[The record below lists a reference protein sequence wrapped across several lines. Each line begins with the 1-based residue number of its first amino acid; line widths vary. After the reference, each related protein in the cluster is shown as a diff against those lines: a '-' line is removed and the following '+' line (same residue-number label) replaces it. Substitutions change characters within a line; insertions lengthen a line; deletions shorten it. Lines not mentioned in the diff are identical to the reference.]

1 MKIVFIGSGNVA
13 THLAIAAKQKGH
25 CILQV
30 YSRSAENARLLAE
43 KVNASYSDTLS
54 QINPSADIYIFSV
67 KDDALGQVLAEM
79 PITKGFWIHTA
90 GSVSINI
97 FRPYH
102 DRYGVLYPLQTF
114 SKKREIDFEKIPLFI
129 EANDSKVCEQLQEFA
144 GGLSPIVHYIESEK
158 RRYLHLAA
166 VFACNFVNHMYATA
180 AQLLEKNQIPFD
192 VLLPLIDET
201 AAKVHQLHPRE
212 AQTGPAIR
220 FDEQVMNAHIDL
232 IDDALIREL
241 YRLISQSIHKY
252 SSRQ

>member
-13 THLAIAAKQKGH
+13 THLAMAAKKAGH
-25 CILQV
+25 HILQI
-30 YSRSAENARLLAE
+30 YSHSAGNARCLAK
-43 KVNASYSDTLS
+43 KVDALYSDNIS
-54 QINPSADIYIFSV
+54 QVNPSADIYIFSV
-67 KDDALGQVLAEM
+67 KDDALSQVLAEM
-79 PITKGFWIHTA
+79 PETEGIWIHTA
-90 GSVSINI
+90 GSIPMNI
-97 FRPYH
+97 FQPYQ

-114 SKKREIDFEKIPLFI
+114 SKEREIDFGKIPLFI

-144 GGLSPIVHYIESEK
+144 GDLSPIVIYIESQK

-166 VFACNFVNHMYATA
+166 VFACNFVNHMYVTA
-180 AQLLEKNQIPFD
+180 AQLLENNQIPFD

-220 FDEQVMNAHIDL
+220 FDEQVMNSHIDL
-232 IDDALIREL
+232 INDALTKEI

-252 SSRQ
+252 SLRR

>member
-54 QINPSADIYIFSV
+54 QINSSADIYIFSI

-144 GGLSPIVHYIESEK
+144 CGLSPIVHYIESEK
-158 RRYLHLAA
+158 RRYMHLAA
-166 VFACNFVNHMYATA
+166 VFACNFVNHMYAIA

-192 VLLPLIDET
+192 MLLPLIDET
-201 AAKVHQLHPRE
+201 AAKIHQMHPRE

-220 FDEQVMNAHIDL
+220 FDEQVMNRHIDL
-232 IDDALIREL
+232 IDDPCIKEL
-241 YRLISQSIHKY
+241 YLLISQSIRKY

>member
-97 FRPYH
+97 FQPYH

-114 SKKREIDFEKIPLFI
+114 SKK
-129 EANDSKVCEQLQEFA
+129 
-144 GGLSPIVHYIESEK
+144 
-158 RRYLHLAA
+158 
-166 VFACNFVNHMYATA
+166 T
-180 AQLLEKNQIPFD
+180 
-192 VLLPLIDET
+192 
-201 AAKVHQLHPRE
+201 
-212 AQTGPAIR
+212 
-220 FDEQVMNAHIDL
+220 
-232 IDDALIREL
+232 
-241 YRLISQSIHKY
+241 
-252 SSRQ
+252 

>member
-67 KDDALGQVLAEM
+67 KDDTLGQVLAEM

-144 GGLSPIVHYIESEK
+144 CCLSPIVHYIESEK

-220 FDEQVMNAHIDL
+220 FDEQVMNSHIDL
-232 IDDALIREL
+232 IDDALTREL

>member
-67 KDDALGQVLAEM
+67 KDDTLGQVLAEM

-114 SKKREIDFEKIPLFI
+114 SKEREIDFEKIPLFI
-129 EANDSKVCEQLQEFA
+129 EANDPKVREQLQEFA

-166 VFACNFVNHMYATA
+166 VFACNFVNHMYAIA

-192 VLLPLIDET
+192 MLLPLIDET

-220 FDEQVMNAHIDL
+220 FDEQVMNSHIDL
-232 IDDALIREL
+232 IDDALTREL
-241 YRLISQSIHKY
+241 YRLISQSIYKY
-252 SSRQ
+252 SLRQ

>member
-13 THLAIAAKQKGH
+13 THLAMAAKKAGH
-25 CILQV
+25 HILQI
-30 YSRSAENARLLAE
+30 YSHSAENARCLAK
-43 KVNASYSDTLS
+43 KVDAPYSDNIS
-54 QINPSADIYIFSV
+54 QVNPSADIYIFSV

-79 PITKGFWIHTA
+79 PETEGIWIHTA
-90 GSVSINI
+90 GSIPMNI
-97 FRPYH
+97 FRHYH

-144 GGLSPIVHYIESEK
+144 YGLSPIVRYIESEK

-166 VFACNFVNHMYATA
+166 VFACNFVNHMYAIA

-192 VLLPLIDET
+192 MLLPLIDET
-201 AAKVHQLHPRE
+201 AAKIHQMHPRE

-220 FDEQVMNAHIDL
+220 FDEQVMNRHIDL
-232 IDDALIREL
+232 IDDPCIKEL
-241 YRLISQSIHKY
+241 YLLISQSIYKY
-252 SSRQ
+252 SLRQ